1 MIGFDGTKAE
11 AAHFATA
18 VRTSDECIKNL
29 TAITNNCSIANLG
42 KELLSVYGYNTSRVI
57 CYDFYAD
64 GTTICNAATTD
75 TATAQNLYG
84 MVGFSPSIDVQKS
97 FPNYGSYPS
106 VSSGTF
112 MRSFVRSP
120 LPPLNIPSEH
130 IPSFTLS
137 TNPLSQ
143 HTLLLNTPSLPT
155 HPPSNIPSSQHTL
168 PLNTPSFSTHPLI
181 HPLISGNISDV
192 TFDHT
197 QSISVSYLL
206 STAFASTSDPS
217 GRCMYYITSNLEP
230 STVTQ
235 VCW

>member
-120 LPPLNIPSEH
+120 LPPLNIFYLYTLVTYPLNIFPHSPSQQ
-130 IPSFTLS
+130 TLS
-137 TNPLSQ
+137 R
-143 HTLLLNTPSLPT
+143 
-155 HPPSNIPSSQHTL
+155 
-168 PLNTPSFSTHPLI
+168 NTPSFSTH
-181 HPLISGNISDV
+181 
-192 TFDHT
+192 
-197 QSISVSYLL
+197 LL
-206 STAFASTSDPS
+206 SQHTFSPNTPS
-217 GRCMYYITSNLEP
+217 F
-230 STVTQ
+230 
-235 VCW
+235 